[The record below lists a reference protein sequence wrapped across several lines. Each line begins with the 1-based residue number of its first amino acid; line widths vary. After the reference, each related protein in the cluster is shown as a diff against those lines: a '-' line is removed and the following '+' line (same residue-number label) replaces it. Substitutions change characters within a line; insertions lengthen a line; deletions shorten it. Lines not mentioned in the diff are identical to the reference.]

1 MWNIAIKH
9 IFILKNFNN
18 TRDFSSKSIKTL
30 GMFYQR
36 QTFVYKTSLLL
47 KAQKSIIGNYPTFFF
62 VSSSIKA
69 KRSIAIIHKYF
80 NSWIL
85 FFCWRNKKN
94 AIFDY
99 VHISCGQKIIN
110 VRQRKTCNTYRCQ
123 KFGISSFHIL
133 TLFPLQ
139 KFISLQL

>member
-1 MWNIAIKH
+1 MLSWNRGTYFHDYIEKIRKQFQFLTMYKH
-9 IFILKNFNN
+9 ILISKNFNN

-110 VRQRKTCNTYRCQ
+110 VTTIN
-123 KFGISSFHIL
+123 L
-133 TLFPLQ
+133 
-139 KFISLQL
+139 